1 MNPQEG
7 PPSHHTPKHDAYS
20 ATVVLMMSESP
31 EARHAS
37 EWLIR
42 KHQHACAHFP
52 SGMGGWTGHSPG
64 SVMASTPTL

>member
-7 PPSHHTPKHDAYS
+7 PPSHHTPMHDAYS

-37 EWLIR
+37 EWLRR
-42 KHQHACAHFP
+42 KHQHACAHLP
-52 SGMGGWTGHSPG
+52 PDEDGRATHRGQ
-64 SVMASTPTL
+64 

>member
-31 EARHAS
+31 EART
-37 EWLIR
+37 
-42 KHQHACAHFP
+42 ACK
-52 SGMGGWTGHSPG
+52 
-64 SVMASTPTL
+64 